1 MLFVFHYLPMY
12 GVLVAFQDFN
22 MFKGF
27 FESTWVGFKNFAF
40 LFNSSDFYMILK
52 NSLVFSFM
60 RLAWGFPAPILI
72 ALMLNELGKQRYK
85 KIIQTT
91 IYLPHFI
98 SWVVIAGIVMNTLS
112 PDSGIVNYIIKE
124 MGGKPVLFLQDQN
137 LFRWIIIVTEIWK
150 EAGWGTIIYLAAIA
164 GIDAEM
170 YEAAYID
177 GASRLQ
183 RIIHITLPS
192 ISSTIIVL
200 LILRMGHVLRNGFEQ
215 IFLLYSPMVY
225 QVADVFETYTYRI
238 GISEGRVSFATAVG
252 VFQSLV
258 GLVLILLTNKLAK
271 KYGEGGL
278 W

>member
-1 MLFVFHYLPMY
+1 
-12 GVLVAFQDFN
+12 
-22 MFKGF
+22 
-27 FESTWVGFKNFAF
+27 
-40 LFNSSDFYMILK
+40 
-52 NSLVFSFM
+52 
-60 RLAWGFPAPILI
+60 
-72 ALMLNELGKQRYK
+72 
-85 KIIQTT
+85 
-91 IYLPHFI
+91 
-98 SWVVIAGIVMNTLS
+98 
-112 PDSGIVNYIIKE
+112 